1 MQKFPN
7 GKKSIRNL
15 LPAQLNSSNFYKIVI
30 IINNFQDLI
39 YKQEKSSPSILIVTH
54 GGVIREFLKILIDE
68 MGSEVPPGKE
78 PEENNAGFDRF
89 GAIKN
94 TSWSR
99 FEVSLSG
106 DEKLKALKCVNLLSN
121 DHLD

>member
-1 MQKFPN
+1 MQKFPI

-39 YKQEKSSPSILIVTH
+39 YKQENSSPSILIVTH

-78 PEENNAGFDRF
+78 LKENNVAFDRF

>member
-7 GKKSIRNL
+7 GKMSIRNL
-15 LPAQLNSSNFYKIVI
+15 LPTQLNSSNFYKIVI
-30 IINNFQDLI
+30 MNNFQDLI
-39 YKQEKSSPSILIVTH
+39 YKQEKSSLSILIVTH

-68 MGSEVPPGKE
+68 MDSEIPPGKE
-78 PEENNAGFDRF
+78 PKENYVGFDRF

-94 TSWSR
+94 TCWSR

-106 DEKLKALKCVNLLSN
+106 DDKLKALKCVNLLSN

>member
-1 MQKFPN
+1 M
-7 GKKSIRNL
+7 
-15 LPAQLNSSNFYKIVI
+15 
-30 IINNFQDLI
+30 QDLI
-39 YKQEKSSPSILIVTH
+39 YKQEKSSPSSILIATH

-78 PEENNAGFDRF
+78 PKENDVGFDRF

-106 DEKLKALKCVNLLSN
+106 NDTLKALKCVNLLSN
-121 DHLD
+121 DHLDQEEICDYH